1 MATHMAT
8 AMDTI
13 TVPRLPDILT
23 DILMVQLKMNKK
35 KNMIKTK
42 KTTVMPTLSTV
53 MPTLRKKNTVMP
65 TPMMNLNMKKKPK
78 MLT

>member
-1 MATHMAT
+1 
-8 AMDTI
+8 MDTI

-23 DILMVQLKMNKK
+23 DILMVQLKVNKTI
-35 KNMIKTK
+35 NMMKTK

>member
-1 MATHMAT
+1 
-8 AMDTI
+8 
-13 TVPRLPDILT
+13 
-23 DILMVQLKMNKK
+23 MVQLKMNKT
-35 KNMIKTK
+35 KNMMKTK